1 MLQSLRTCVLSIA
14 TASLLASG
22 IRGFIAPALA
32 SAGSMQKQGAVAAS
46 IPVRYLTSGGNVAGV
61 ELGLPDGA
69 RQVKVRLS
77 ENGRWYSCA
86 RDGAVI
92 RCETPGQTVQALE
105 RVEVAN
111 A

>member
-1 MLQSLRTCVLSIA
+1 MLQSLRTCLISIA

-22 IRGFIAPALA
+22 IRGVIVPAVA
-32 SAGSMQKQGAVAAS
+32 SAGTTQNQGTVTTS
-46 IPVRYLTSGGNVAGV
+46 IPVRYLTSGGKVAGV
-61 ELGLPDGA
+61 ELGLPGSA

-77 ENGRWYSCA
+77 ESGRWYSCV
-86 RDGAVI
+86 RDGAVA
-92 RCETPGQTVQALE
+92 RCETPGQTVQALA